1 MVELNPWGGLCAVM
15 SGVMDACGAL
25 LQKRV
30 VDHTPAEK
38 RTDRFMPHLL
48 RNPYWLLGVFLSLGP
63 GTFFILTAQS
73 LIGPALVPGL
83 TATGLIILAVGSV
96 ALNGER
102 LNRAEVLGIVLMVCG
117 VSFLGYS
124 NLSIPS
130 RDVGRMGGD
139 LLVRLILFT
148 AALALCWLSCLLL
161 ARRAHHQPRG
171 LFLAISAGYPYALS
185 NAWTLPLIVTIGSVF
200 GGQAGWLQ
208 WIVFAISCAMLVS
221 TNLAGIRTIQ
231 EAYKF
236 APASKVQPVLQ
247 IPMQTAPILLYFA
260 VYQRSGSEAAA
271 FLIPLGVAL
280 IIASGF
286 LLAKRTAV
294 LQAGRRQ
301 EEASP

>member
-1 MVELNPWGGLCAVM
+1 MVELNPWGVFCAVM
-15 SGVMDACGAL
+15 SGAMDAFGAL

-48 RNPYWLLGVFLSLGP
+48 RNPRWLLGVSLSLGP

-102 LNRAEVLGIVLMVCG
+102 LNPAEVLGIVLMVCG

-130 RDVGRMGGD
+130 RDVGQVGGA
-139 LLVRLILFT
+139 LLARLVLFT
-148 AALALCWLSCLLL
+148 IALALCWLLCLLL

-171 LFLAISAGYPYALS
+171 LLLSISAGFPYALS

-200 GGQAGWLQ
+200 AGRAGLLQ
-208 WIVFAISCAMLVS
+208 GIVFAISCAMLVS
-221 TNLAGIRTIQ
+221 TNLAGIRTVQ

-236 APASKVQPVLQ
+236 TPASKVQPVLQ
-247 IPMQTAPILLYFA
+247 IPTQTAPILLYFA
-260 VYQRSGSEAAA
+260 VYQRSGSEASA

-280 IIASGF
+280 VIASGF
-286 LLAKRTAV
+286 LLGRRVAV
-294 LQAGRRQ
+294 LQADRRQ
-301 EEASP
+301 QVV

>member
-1 MVELNPWGGLCAVM
+1 MVQLNPWGVFCAVM
-15 SGVMDACGAL
+15 SGAMDAFGAL

-38 RTDRFMPHLL
+38 QTDRFMHHLV
-48 RNPYWLLGVFLSLGP
+48 RNPRWLLGVSLSLGP

-83 TATGLIILAVGSV
+83 AATGLIILAVGSV
-96 ALNGER
+96 VLNGER
-102 LNRAEVLGIVLMVCG
+102 LNPAEVLGIVLMVCG

-124 NLSIPS
+124 NLSISS
-130 RDVGRMGGD
+130 RDVGQVGGA
-139 LLVRLILFT
+139 LLARLVLFT
-148 AALALCWLSCLLL
+148 AALALCWLLCLLL

-171 LFLAISAGYPYALS
+171 LFLAISAGFPYAVM
-185 NAWTLPLIVTIGSVF
+185 NAWTLPLLLTIGLVF
-200 GGQAGWLQ
+200 AGQAGLLQ
-208 WIVFAISCAMLVS
+208 GIVFAIACVLLIS
-221 TNLAGIRTIQ
+221 TNLAGIRTVQ

-260 VYQRSGSEAAA
+260 VYQRSGSESAA

-280 IIASGF
+280 VIASGF
-286 LLAKRTAV
+286 LLGKRVAV
-294 LQAGRRQ
+294 LQAGRQ
-301 EEASP
+301 QV